1 MKRMM
6 GLVWTNYNDGDF
18 GLLTEERP
26 IAAIPYGG
34 RYRLV
39 DFALSNM
46 VNSGIRTVGLITP
59 YLYRSLLD
67 HVGNGKEWALN
78 RKMGGLYFLPGSTY
92 GMRGATGRFLL
103 RDILHNSAYLERSRE
118 DVMVISACSKVFNI
132 DFTEVEKAHEASG
145 AGITL
150 VYKKVSGG
158 VGGKNLNLTLDARGR
173 VTGINKD
180 EAEESNLFMDAV
192 VIDKS
197 LMAKILSWYEA
208 QSYLDLMDVIAENLN
223 QLSVYGYEFTGY
235 AHCIDNVVDYYDASM
250 ELLNPEVIKEL
261 FMGERTIRTKVHDA
275 PPVKYGP
282 DAKVKNCLVA
292 TGTVIKGN
300 IENSI
305 IFRGC
310 TIGEN
315 ATVRNSVVL
324 PNCTVSDGVLLENV
338 ISDKFTKLSE
348 GIRLHGTSQKPLV
361 VTRKQ
366 YS

>member
-1 MKRMM
+1 MKKMM
-6 GLVWTNYNDGDF
+6 GLVWTNYTDGDF

-39 DFALSNM
+39 DFPLSNM

-67 HVGNGKEWALN
+67 HVGNGKEWALS
-78 RKMGGLYFLPGSTY
+78 RKVGGLYFLPGSTY
-92 GMRGATGRFLL
+92 GMRGAGGRFLL
-103 RDILHNSAYLERSRE
+103 RDITNNMAYLERAHE
-118 DVMVISACSKVFNI
+118 DLVVISACSKIYNI
-132 DFTEVEKAHEASG
+132 DFTEVAKAHEESG

-150 VYKKVSGG
+150 VYRKAGG
-158 VGGKNLNLTLDARGR
+158 ASGKNLDIVIDEKGR
-173 VTGINKD
+173 VSDIRRDTAG
-180 EAEESNLFMDAV
+180 EANLFMDAV
-192 VIDKS
+192 LIDKS
-197 LMAKILSWYEA
+197 MFIKILGWYAA
-208 QSYLDLMDVIAENLN
+208 QSYLDLMDVIAENLA

-235 AHCIDNVVDYYDASM
+235 AHSIDNIVDYMDASM
-250 ELLNPEVIKEL
+250 ELLNPEVIQEL
-261 FMGERTIRTKVHDA
+261 FMGDRRISTKIHDA

-282 DAKVKNCLVA
+282 NASVKNSLVA
-292 TGTVIKGN
+292 TGTVVKGN

-310 TIGEN
+310 QIGEE
-315 ATVRNSVVL
+315 TVIRNSVVL
-324 PNCTVSDGVLLENV
+324 PNCKVDNGVFLENV
-338 ISDKFTKLSE
+338 ICDKFVKLSQ
-348 GIRLHGTSQKPLV
+348 GVKLHGTVERPLV

>member
-1 MKRMM
+1 MKKMM
-6 GLVWTNYNDGDF
+6 GLVWTNYTDGDF

-39 DFALSNM
+39 DFPLSNM

-78 RKMGGLYFLPGSTY
+78 RKVGGLYFLPGSTY

-103 RDILHNSAYLERSRE
+103 RDIIHNSAYLERAHE
-118 DVMVISACSKVFNI
+118 ELVVISAASKIFNI
-132 DFTEVEKAHEASG
+132 DFTEVAKAHEATG

-150 VYKKVSGG
+150 VYKKVSSGAP
-158 VGGKNLNLTLDARGR
+158 GKNLDLELDANGR
-173 VTGINKD
+173 VTELKKD
-180 EAEESNLFMDAV
+180 GTGDTNLFLDALI
-192 VIDKS
+192 IDKS
-197 LMAKILSWYEA
+197 LMSRIIDWYAA
-208 QSYLDLMDVIAENLN
+208 QSYLDLMDVVAENLN

-235 AHCIDNVVDYYDASM
+235 EHSIDNVVDYMDASM
-250 ELLNPEVIKEL
+250 ELLNPAVIKEL
-261 FMGERTIRTKVHDA
+261 FMSDRIIITKVHDA

-282 DAKVKNCLVA
+282 NADVENSVIA
-292 TGTVIKGN
+292 TGTIVKGVV
-300 IENSI
+300 ENSI

-310 TIGEN
+310 KIGEG
-315 ATVRNSVVL
+315 TVIKNSVIL
-324 PNCTVSDGVLLENV
+324 PNCVIDEGVYVENVICDKFVKLSDGV
-338 ISDKFTKLSE
+338 K
-348 GIRLHGTSQKPLV
+348 LHGTNVKPLV